1 MLGPA
6 ACTASVC
13 SWQVRGCERRPRMP
27 LHTLEHAGQ
36 TWSAKGS
43 AGATSFTVD
52 LLLRRLCDHRARS
65 LRKIFKRLEQG
76 IPESI
81 CLSGACS
88 LSNSAGLT
96 LADAFASC
104 ACSTSPAAPDTKGQ
118 LIASGCSW
126 QTGRCKA
133 RPRAPLR
140 MLQHAGRFCQPSV
153 IWRRWRHWHRPGNH
167 ASVLAFMRWLPR

>member
-65 LRKIFKRLEQG
+65 LREIFKRLEQG

-104 ACSTSPAAPDTKGQ
+104 ACSTSPAAPYTKGQ

-126 QTGRCKA
+126 QA
-133 RPRAPLR
+133 
-140 MLQHAGRFCQPSV
+140 
-153 IWRRWRHWHRPGNH
+153 
-167 ASVLAFMRWLPR
+167 

>member
-13 SWQVRGCERRPRMP
+13 SWQVRGCERRPHMP
-27 LHTLEHAGQ
+27 LHTLKHAGQ

-65 LRKIFKRLEQG
+65 LREIFKRLEQG

-96 LADAFASC
+96 LAEHPTLAPHLQQRLIRKGSLLRR
-104 ACSTSPAAPDTKGQ
+104 AAPGRRDGAK
-118 LIASGCSW
+118 LDRGCPYACCSM
-126 QTGRCKA
+126 
-133 RPRAPLR
+133 P
-140 MLQHAGRFCQPSV
+140 GRFCQPSG
-153 IWRRWRHWHRPGNH
+153 HLAPLASLARPGNH